1 MDVMATVPSMKARV
15 FCRIRGFGCATV
27 SVAMAASLAPRR
39 SWAET
44 QSVVAAFVQPVPV
57 QSAAVQPAAVQP
69 AAAQPAPVQSAAVQP
84 APVQPAAGAPNA
96 LSERAKVAYVRPS
109 EVPVYQRVHT
119 LAELSLG
126 VLALPFA
133 PLSERRRGGSFFIGP
148 IGRGDATPLLGLNVR
163 VHDGQ
168 WFAAGAALQLGISP
182 TSDDQYGGSTGL
194 VRVHSRSYMT
204 LEGEARLI
212 PFRSGRFEGWFG
224 GAGGVAI
231 ISDRFATD
239 AGLQKPTVLGV
250 QTYSLGTQGLLL
262 GLRGGVSW
270 NAFESLAVG
279 LVLKGDMWVLPSE
292 GRCTPIGDCAAVT
305 GINAAFQLALTVGYR
320 IPL

>member
-1 MDVMATVPSMKARV
+1 MAKVPGMSVRV
-15 FCRIRGFGCATV
+15 ICRQGGIAFV
-27 SVAMAASLAPRR
+27 ISSVALVLVPRTSR
-39 SWAET
+39 AET
-44 QSVVAAFVQPVPV
+44 QPVVAPA
-57 QSAAVQPAAVQP
+57 QSTAVHPTAGPSTATPAVAPSTAAP
-69 AAAQPAPVQSAAVQP
+69 SAD
-84 APVQPAAGAPNA
+84 
-96 LSERAKVAYVRPS
+96 LSNERSRVAYVRPS
-109 EVPVYQRVHT
+109 DVPVYLRVHT

-204 LEGEARLI
+204 LEGEVRLI

-270 NAFESLAVG
+270 NAFEALAVG